1 MQPSITVRER
11 TFEEY
16 GRLLYR
22 SRWAIVLIFGAVVLS
37 SIIFSLVVGPVYEAH
52 SVLMIEPRTGK
63 EGLSSVLDV
72 SGYIQPGTFN
82 VSVINNQVE
91 ILKSFSLAERTLERL
106 KELYGTEKISL
117 FHSDKGMPSQH
128 VLVRRL
134 QAMTTVVPLREA
146 DIIEIRVRTSD
157 PWQANVI
164 ANAVADTYISENRST
179 AREDVREVKGF
190 LQEQISMVRARL
202 AEAEDK
208 LKAYQEREK
217 VASLPD
223 EITVLVDKS
232 AYFEGLY
239 NEAAVDLQT
248 ARKKLNAS
256 NAQLADQ
263 QSSLVDRVAQVS
275 SPVIAQLRG
284 EIATLE
290 AIRSKYIAQG
300 YSENHEK
307 MLEIERRIDE
317 TKRNLLKNA
326 KDAANRELAAADP
339 LAFSQGL
346 VDKILTLQVDVET
359 MGSRVTSLKNV
370 ADAYESQLEKLPEKS
385 LQLARLQRAAKVDEN
400 VLTMLMEKYEESRIR
415 EAGEMGSVRMIDRAN
430 QPDAPIRPRKKINVL
445 VGGVLGLLLSVGFMF
460 ARDRF
465 DRTIVDIE
473 EVETVSGVPVLGW
486 IPAIRNSNSV
496 GLVKRNLKKG
506 SRAQESGSNVERR
519 LLTHLD
525 PHSPVSEAYRTLRT
539 NVRFLGV
546 DEPVKAVVV
555 SSPGPSEGKSTTVA
569 NLAITMAQAGA
580 RTLLVDSDLRRP
592 TLDGILDL
600 KRGYGL
606 TEVLTGACSVEECI
620 SRTEVDNLSIIG
632 SGTLPPNPSE
642 MLGSEKMRKV
652 VSSLR
657 ESYDYVLF
665 DSPPVL
671 AVTDAAVLSAIADLT
686 VLVVRSGSTRWT
698 SLGRAISLLQNV
710 HVKQLGTVL
719 NAIEIEGIYGRYHDY
734 YGYYKRGSSK
744 T

>member
-91 ILKSFSLAERTLERL
+91 ILRSFSLAERTLERL
-106 KELYGTEKISL
+106 RELYGTEKISL

-146 DIIEIRVRTSD
+146 DIIEVRVRTSD

-248 ARKKLNAS
+248 ARKKLNAL

-263 QSSLVDRVAQVS
+263 QSSLVDRVAQIS

-284 EIATLE
+284 EIANLE

-317 TKRNLLKNA
+317 TKRNLLENA

-415 EAGEMGSVRMIDRAN
+415 EAGEMGSVRIIDRAN

-465 DRTIVDIE
+465 DRIIVDIE

-486 IPAIRNSNSV
+486 IPAIRNRNSV

-546 DEPVKAVVV
+546 DEPV
-555 SSPGPSEGKSTTVA
+555 
-569 NLAITMAQAGA
+569 
-580 RTLLVDSDLRRP
+580 
-592 TLDGILDL
+592 
-600 KRGYGL
+600 
-606 TEVLTGACSVEECI
+606 
-620 SRTEVDNLSIIG
+620 
-632 SGTLPPNPSE
+632 
-642 MLGSEKMRKV
+642 
-652 VSSLR
+652 
-657 ESYDYVLF
+657 
-665 DSPPVL
+665 
-671 AVTDAAVLSAIADLT
+671 
-686 VLVVRSGSTRWT
+686 
-698 SLGRAISLLQNV
+698 
-710 HVKQLGTVL
+710 
-719 NAIEIEGIYGRYHDY
+719 
-734 YGYYKRGSSK
+734 
-744 T
+744 

>member
-91 ILKSFSLAERTLERL
+91 ILRSFSLAERTLERL

-248 ARKKLNAS
+248 ARKKLNAL

-284 EIATLE
+284 EIANLE

-317 TKRNLLKNA
+317 TKRNLLENA

-415 EAGEMGSVRMIDRAN
+415 EAGEMGSVRIIDRAN

-465 DRTIVDIE
+465 DRIIVDIE

-486 IPAIRNSNSV
+486 IPAIRNRNSV

>member
-1 MQPSITVRER
+1 VQPSITVRER